1 MNWTRCVYCGVL
13 YMYVCVYVLYS
24 SRVQF
29 IHIYIY
35 MCVCIIYHT
44 RVVVTL
50 LIVEIGPGSSFRE
63 PFEVRLK
70 MGLSDWLK
78 RSLWRTRDVIGCL
91 SDVYVCIYI
100 YYIYPQWSSYIF
112 AFWRS
117 LTSRIGGNQK
127 MDDLGFWS
135 IWQSELL
142 LNHFAVLYRGGYN
155 DLINP
160 GLTLQNL
167 WPCFPMLSMF
177 EIKLPV
183 ALRRKQQLNLPTAKC
198 YVWVNIHTGLYKIEA
213 FMLNM
218 TNVCGSG
225 INHDL
230 TLPRVLIH
238 QNLVLIR
245 LVSIL
250 ASRSPL
256 SPATGG

>member
-1 MNWTRCVYCGVL
+1 
-13 YMYVCVYVLYS
+13 
-24 SRVQF
+24 
-29 IHIYIY
+29 
-35 MCVCIIYHT
+35 
-44 RVVVTL
+44 
-50 LIVEIGPGSSFRE
+50 
-63 PFEVRLK
+63 
-70 MGLSDWLK
+70 
-78 RSLWRTRDVIGCL
+78 
-91 SDVYVCIYI
+91 
-100 YYIYPQWSSYIF
+100 
-112 AFWRS
+112 
-117 LTSRIGGNQK
+117 

-177 EIKLPV
+177 EIKPPV

-198 YVWVNIHTGLYKIEA
+198 YVWVNIDTSIYKIEA

-230 TLPRVLIH
+230 TLPRVLIY
-238 QNLVLIR
+238 QSLVLIR
-245 LVSIL
+245 LVNLHFSCEISTFACDWWLKTVTPEISGVHWDHDPMIPGMVESMFEAKNQQETTRKPLEYRYFEDFSIGNTEKGVPISQVGMSTL
-250 ASRSPL
+250 Q
-256 SPATGG
+256 

>member
-1 MNWTRCVYCGVL
+1 
-13 YMYVCVYVLYS
+13 
-24 SRVQF
+24 
-29 IHIYIY
+29 
-35 MCVCIIYHT
+35 
-44 RVVVTL
+44 
-50 LIVEIGPGSSFRE
+50 
-63 PFEVRLK
+63 
-70 MGLSDWLK
+70 
-78 RSLWRTRDVIGCL
+78 
-91 SDVYVCIYI
+91 
-100 YYIYPQWSSYIF
+100 
-112 AFWRS
+112 
-117 LTSRIGGNQK
+117 
-127 MDDLGFWS
+127 
-135 IWQSELL
+135 
-142 LNHFAVLYRGGYN
+142 
-155 DLINP
+155 
-160 GLTLQNL
+160 
-167 WPCFPMLSMF
+167 MF